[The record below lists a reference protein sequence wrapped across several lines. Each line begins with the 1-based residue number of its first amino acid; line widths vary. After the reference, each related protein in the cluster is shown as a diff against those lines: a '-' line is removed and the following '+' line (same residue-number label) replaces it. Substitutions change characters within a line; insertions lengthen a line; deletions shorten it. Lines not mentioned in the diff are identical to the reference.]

1 METEKVR
8 THGVISR
15 VTPQNPINVLFSLLN
30 CCIFATLSHNRHFL
44 GLFSCN
50 SSGFL
55 IGLVYKMRKTHKNNN
70 SINCDTLYYIQ
81 TSNSMIVYTD
91 NMKKTI
97 KINKKVKEVLMTK
110 IDSLESNLQNRDMM
124 NQLESAEEN
133 ILRIDIED
141 TISKCLLKLNERQER
156 VLRMRFG
163 IKLKRDYTLEEVADF
178 FNLGR
183 ERIRQIEAKALRIL
197 RHPANSKFTKTLL
210 EVA

>member
-1 METEKVR
+1 
-8 THGVISR
+8 
-15 VTPQNPINVLFSLLN
+15 
-30 CCIFATLSHNRHFL
+30 
-44 GLFSCN
+44 
-50 SSGFL
+50 
-55 IGLVYKMRKTHKNNN
+55 
-70 SINCDTLYYIQ
+70 
-81 TSNSMIVYTD
+81 
-91 NMKKTI
+91 MKKTM
-97 KINKKVKEVLMTK
+97 KINKEIKEVLMTK
-110 IDSLESNLQNRDMM
+110 VNSLESNLQNKDMM

-133 ILRIDIED
+133 VLKIDIED

-156 VLRMRFG
+156 IIRMRFG

>member
-1 METEKVR
+1 MNNNNTCDTMYYIHLSK
-8 THGVISR
+8 
-15 VTPQNPINVLFSLLN
+15 NVLL
-30 CCIFATLSHNRHFL
+30 
-44 GLFSCN
+44 
-50 SSGFL
+50 
-55 IGLVYKMRKTHKNNN
+55 
-70 SINCDTLYYIQ
+70 
-81 TSNSMIVYTD
+81 YTD
-91 NMKKTI
+91 IMKKTM
-97 KINKKVKEVLMTK
+97 KINKEIKEVLMTK
-110 IDSLESNLQNRDMM
+110 VNSLESNLQNKDMM

-133 ILRIDIED
+133 VLKIDIED

-156 VLRMRFG
+156 IIRMRFG

>member
-1 METEKVR
+1 M
-8 THGVISR
+8 
-15 VTPQNPINVLFSLLN
+15 N
-30 CCIFATLSHNRHFL
+30 
-44 GLFSCN
+44 
-50 SSGFL
+50 
-55 IGLVYKMRKTHKNNN
+55 KT
-70 SINCDTLYYIQ
+70 
-81 TSNSMIVYTD
+81 M
-91 NMKKTI
+91 

-133 ILRIDIED
+133 VLRIDIED

>member
-1 METEKVR
+1 
-8 THGVISR
+8 
-15 VTPQNPINVLFSLLN
+15 
-30 CCIFATLSHNRHFL
+30 
-44 GLFSCN
+44 
-50 SSGFL
+50 
-55 IGLVYKMRKTHKNNN
+55 MRKTHKNNN

-133 ILRIDIED
+133 VLRIDIED

-163 IKLKRDYTLEEVADF
+163 IKLKRDYTLEEVANF
-178 FNLGR
+178 FNLGN
-183 ERIRQIEAKALRIL
+183 ERVRQIEAKALRIL
-197 RHPANSKFTKTLL
+197 KHPANSKLTKTLL
-210 EVA
+210 EC

>member
-1 METEKVR
+1 
-8 THGVISR
+8 
-15 VTPQNPINVLFSLLN
+15 
-30 CCIFATLSHNRHFL
+30 
-44 GLFSCN
+44 
-50 SSGFL
+50 
-55 IGLVYKMRKTHKNNN
+55 MRKTHKNNKSN
-70 SINCDTLYYIQ
+70 TCDTMYYIHL
-81 TSNSMIVYTD
+81 SKNVLLYTD
-91 NMKKTI
+91 IMKKTM
-97 KINKKVKEVLMTK
+97 KINKEIKEVLMTK
-110 IDSLESNLQNRDMM
+110 VNSLESNLQNKDMM

-133 ILRIDIED
+133 VLRIDIED

-156 VLRMRFG
+156 IIRMRFG

>member
-1 METEKVR
+1 MYYIHLSK
-8 THGVISR
+8 
-15 VTPQNPINVLFSLLN
+15 NVLL
-30 CCIFATLSHNRHFL
+30 
-44 GLFSCN
+44 
-50 SSGFL
+50 
-55 IGLVYKMRKTHKNNN
+55 
-70 SINCDTLYYIQ
+70 
-81 TSNSMIVYTD
+81 YTD
-91 NMKKTI
+91 IMKKTM
-97 KINKKVKEVLMTK
+97 KINKEIKEVLMTK
-110 IDSLESNLQNRDMM
+110 VNSLESNLQNKDMM

-133 ILRIDIED
+133 VLRIDIED

-156 VLRMRFG
+156 IIRMRFG

>member
-1 METEKVR
+1 M
-8 THGVISR
+8 
-15 VTPQNPINVLFSLLN
+15 
-30 CCIFATLSHNRHFL
+30 
-44 GLFSCN
+44 
-50 SSGFL
+50 
-55 IGLVYKMRKTHKNNN
+55 NNN
-70 SINCDTLYYIQ
+70 TCDNLYTIQ
-81 TSNSMIVYTD
+81 TIKSMIGYTD
-91 NMKKTI
+91 IMKKTM
-97 KINKKVKEVLMTK
+97 KINKEIKEVLMTK
-110 IDSLESNLQNRDMM
+110 VNSLESNLQNKDMM

-133 ILRIDIED
+133 VLRIDIED

>member
-1 METEKVR
+1 MYYIHLSK
-8 THGVISR
+8 
-15 VTPQNPINVLFSLLN
+15 NVLL
-30 CCIFATLSHNRHFL
+30 
-44 GLFSCN
+44 
-50 SSGFL
+50 
-55 IGLVYKMRKTHKNNN
+55 
-70 SINCDTLYYIQ
+70 
-81 TSNSMIVYTD
+81 YTD
-91 NMKKTI
+91 IMKKTM
-97 KINKKVKEVLMTK
+97 KINKEIKEVLMTK
-110 IDSLESNLQNRDMM
+110 VNSLESNLQNKDMM

-133 ILRIDIED
+133 VLKIDIED

-156 VLRMRFG
+156 IIRMRFG

>member
-1 METEKVR
+1 M
-8 THGVISR
+8 
-15 VTPQNPINVLFSLLN
+15 
-30 CCIFATLSHNRHFL
+30 
-44 GLFSCN
+44 
-50 SSGFL
+50 
-55 IGLVYKMRKTHKNNN
+55 NNN
-70 SINCDTLYYIQ
+70 TCDTMYYIQ

-133 ILRIDIED
+133 VLRIDIED

-156 VLRMRFG
+156 IIRMRFG

>member
-1 METEKVR
+1 
-8 THGVISR
+8 
-15 VTPQNPINVLFSLLN
+15 
-30 CCIFATLSHNRHFL
+30 
-44 GLFSCN
+44 
-50 SSGFL
+50 
-55 IGLVYKMRKTHKNNN
+55 MRKTHKNNN
-70 SINCDTLYYIQ
+70 SNTCDTMYYIHL
-81 TSNSMIVYTD
+81 SKNVLLYTD
-91 NMKKTI
+91 IMKKTM
-97 KINKKVKEVLMTK
+97 KINKEIKEVLMTK
-110 IDSLESNLQNRDMM
+110 VNSLESNLQNKDMM

-133 ILRIDIED
+133 VLKIDIED

-156 VLRMRFG
+156 IIRMRFG